1 VSELPAPD
9 EKRAFFIAQTNGS
22 PMPEKQE
29 IEERNNRW
37 HLDKRVSVGHLITTV
52 AMVTA
57 AALWLLRLEGRI
69 NLTDNDVENMEMRI
83 EQMATDRTA
92 RDNEIIR
99 RLERL
104 QDTLAEHERNTPRIH
119 PRVD

>member
-1 VSELPAPD
+1 
-9 EKRAFFIAQTNGS
+9 
-22 PMPEKQE
+22 MPEE
-29 IEERNNRW
+29 NNNRW
-37 HLDKRVSVGHLITTV
+37 HLDKRVSVGHLITTL
-52 AMVTA
+52 AMVAA

-69 NLTDNDVENMEMRI
+69 DLTDNDVENITKRV

-92 RDNEIIR
+92 RDNDIIR